1 MEASVLLIVIVI
13 AVIVLIVKSDTGNI
27 RYQQFLHA
35 QELEELKALVER
47 ALAEMASMKAE
58 SPAANASPT
67 PTTEESVAKAPE
79 TEPNQAFR
87 LENEAF
93 SPALNDDEQEAAAS
107 TAEVE
112 RAMTTAEAERAAAMA
127 A

>member
-13 AVIVLIVKSDTGNI
+13 AVIVLLVKSDTGNI

-67 PTTEESVAKAPE
+67 PTTEESGAKAPE

-87 LENEAF
+87 LENGLSARP
-93 SPALNDDEQEAAAS
+93 S
-107 TAEVE
+107 
-112 RAMTTAEAERAAAMA
+112 RATSRKLPHQQLRLKWR
-127 A
+127 